1 MSYIGKTP
9 TSVPLTSSDITDGII
24 TTTKIADDAA
34 TADKIANAVNTSIAN
49 NTAKT
54 TNATHSGEVTGSGA
68 LTIAD
73 NVVDEANLKV
83 SNSPTNGYFLAAQS
97 GNTGGLTW
105 QEAGGGGKVLQVLQA
120 LKTDTFSTTTTLD
133 SFADITGL
141 SQAITP
147 SASNSKILVMATFTA
162 NIFNENHM
170 SAFRLLRGSTSV
182 FIGDSRGSTTRAS
195 SGKFADGGGNYPD
208 NVSFQ
213 YLDSPST
220 TNAVTYKVQGST
232 RGSTLTIGGSY
243 YTSAGW
249 QISTPSSLI
258 VMEIGA

>member
-9 TSVPLTSSDITDGII
+9 TPTPLTSSDITDGII

-34 TADKIANAVNTSIAN
+34 TADKIANAVNTSIAA

-105 QEAGGGGKVLQVLQA
+105 QEAGGGGKILQVLQTV
-120 LKTDTFSTTTTLD
+120 KTDSFST
-133 SFADITGL
+133 S
-141 SQAITP
+141 
-147 SASNSKILVMATFTA
+147 
-162 NIFNENHM
+162 
-170 SAFRLLRGSTSV
+170 STS
-182 FIGDSRGSTTRAS
+182 FTDAIPKIELATM
-195 SGKFADGGGNYPD
+195 
-208 NVSFQ
+208 SF
-213 YLDSPST
+213 P
-220 TNAVTYKVQGST
+220 
-232 RGSTLTIGGSY
+232 
-243 YTSAGW
+243 
-249 QISTPSSLI
+249 
-258 VMEIGA
+258 